1 MRDNEM
7 LKLNINKITKRII
20 IATFILISSLFLLPH
35 YYTYATDSSD
45 VVETTFFG
53 NLQDDGQG
61 CGIYTVLNLVVDIL
75 SIGIGIVG
83 VI

>member
-1 MRDNEM
+1 MPK
-7 LKLNINKITKRII
+7 LKINKLVKHNLI
-20 IATFILISSLFLLPH
+20 IALFLILSFTLFIH
-35 YYTYATDSSD
+35 RNVYATDSSD